1 MITTDYE
8 RLKALRSVTK
18 RTLIKSTEAA
28 AYLGLNAQWLAQA
41 RMKGTSPPYL
51 KFGDA
56 PNAPVRY
63 DLQELDNW
71 VSQRAKLSTTEGAE
85 YTDWENDDD

>member
-8 RLKALRSVTK
+8 RLKALRSATK

-41 RMKGTSPPYL
+41 RMKGTSPPYI

-63 DLQELDNW
+63 DLEELDNW
-71 VSQRAKLSTTEGAE
+71 LNQRARRSTTDDNSNE
-85 YTDWENDDD
+85 YWGSDDE